1 MVLVGLSIAGPTTI
15 FAFVSHGE
23 DRTVLLE
30 EETFDLLGEPVSFVE
45 SVDAMFETIPAGVAP
60 ASVSIRSGEI
70 SVEGY
75 AATRTTAI
83 NYVGQIEETDL
94 FSAVNIA
101 SLTTVDWNTE
111 TRVMQFLI
119 SINR

>member
-1 MVLVGLSIAGPTTI
+1 M
-15 FAFVSHGE
+15 E
-23 DRTVLLE
+23 R
-30 EETFDLLGEPVSFVE
+30 
-45 SVDAMFETIPAGVAP
+45 
-60 ASVSIRSGEI
+60 
-70 SVEGY
+70 Y

-101 SLTTVDWNTE
+101 SLTTVDLNTE

>member
-1 MVLVGLSIAGPTTI
+1 M
-15 FAFVSHGE
+15 
-23 DRTVLLE
+23 
-30 EETFDLLGEPVSFVE
+30 E
-45 SVDAMFETIPAGVAP
+45 SVDAMFDTVPAGVAP
-60 ASVSIRSGEI
+60 TSLSIRNGEI

-101 SLTTVDWNTE
+101 LLTTVDLNPE

-119 SINR
+119 NINP

>member
-1 MVLVGLSIAGPTTI
+1 VGLSIAGPTTI
-15 FAFVSHGE
+15 FAFVFHGE

-45 SVDAMFETIPAGVAP
+45 SVDAMFETIFTGVAP
-60 ASVSIRSGEI
+60 TSVSIRSGEI

-101 SLTTVDWNTE
+101 SLTTVDLNTE

>member
-1 MVLVGLSIAGPTTI
+1 M
-15 FAFVSHGE
+15 F
-23 DRTVLLE
+23 DTV
-30 EETFDLLGEPVSFVE
+30 
-45 SVDAMFETIPAGVAP
+45 PAGVAP
-60 ASVSIRSGEI
+60 TSLSIRSGEI

-101 SLTTVDWNTE
+101 LLTTVDLNPE